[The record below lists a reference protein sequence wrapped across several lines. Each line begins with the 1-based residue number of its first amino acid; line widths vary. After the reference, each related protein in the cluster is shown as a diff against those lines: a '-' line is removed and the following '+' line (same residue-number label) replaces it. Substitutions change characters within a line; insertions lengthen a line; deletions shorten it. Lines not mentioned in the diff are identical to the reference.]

1 MKQMNR
7 MKTPIKSLAFAF
19 LATLSIT
26 AFGQD
31 NETTTAPNNEIQTVF
46 KTSGKASGGYGALT
60 NKFTRI
66 GGDFANLAGVYGGWY
81 VNHKFLLGI
90 SAAAATNNIPVPDQ
104 YSIDP
109 LRNMSYEYGQVGL
122 ITEYVLGSNKPVH
135 LAFNLFSGAGFTV
148 QYERHDWEHND
159 FDHHHDNHDDN
170 WFFVAEPGVQLEVNL
185 FKWMRFSP
193 GVSYRAAFGS
203 DAAGLSDSD
212 LSNISYNATLKFGK
226 F

>member
-1 MKQMNR
+1 MKQMNL
-7 MKTPIKSLAFAF
+7 MKTPIRSLAFAF
-19 LATLSIT
+19 LVTLSVT

-31 NETTTAPNNEIQTVF
+31 NETTTDRNNEIQTVF

-81 VNHKFLLGI
+81 VNHKFLLGV
-90 SAAAATNNIPVPDQ
+90 SAAAATNNIPVPNQ
-104 YSIDP
+104 YSVDP

-148 QYERHDWEHND
+148 QYERHNWEHNND
-159 FDHHHDNHDDN
+159 FDHHDNHDEN
-170 WFFVAEPGVQLEVNL
+170 WFFVAEPGVQVEVNL

-203 DAAGLSDSD
+203 DAPGLSDND
-212 LSNISYNATLKFGK
+212 LSNVSYNATLKFGR

>member
-1 MKQMNR
+1 MNL
-7 MKTPIKSLAFAF
+7 MKTPIRSLAFAF
-19 LATLSIT
+19 LVVLSIT

-31 NETTTAPNNEIQTVF
+31 NETTTDRNNEIQTVF
-46 KTSGKASGGYGALT
+46 KTSGKATGGYGALT
-60 NKFTRI
+60 NKFTTI

-81 VNHKFLLGI
+81 VNHKFLLGL
-90 SAAAATNNIPVPDQ
+90 SAAAATNNIPVPNK
-104 YSIDP
+104 YSVDP
-109 LRNMSYEYGQVGL
+109 LRNMSYEYGQFGL

-148 QYERHDWEHND
+148 QYERQNWEHNND
-159 FDHHHDNHDDN
+159 FDHHDNHDEN
-170 WFFVAEPGVQLEVNL
+170 WFFVAEPGVQVEVNL

-203 DAAGLSDSD
+203 DAVGLRDSD